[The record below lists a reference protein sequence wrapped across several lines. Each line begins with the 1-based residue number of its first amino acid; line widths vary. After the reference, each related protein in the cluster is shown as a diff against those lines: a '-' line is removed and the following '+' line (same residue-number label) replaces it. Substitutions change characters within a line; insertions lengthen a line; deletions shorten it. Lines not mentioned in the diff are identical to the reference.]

1 MLKKD
6 LYRLEE
12 DRTLAEI
19 ADFLEQVAGDLRKG
33 EINMSTGEQSV
44 SLTLPETVILDID
57 VDQREKEEVTATTVQ
72 IELKWAR

>member
-6 LYRLEE
+6 LYRLEK
-12 DRTLAEI
+12 DKTLAEI

-57 VDQREKEEVTATTVQ
+57 VDQREKEEVTATSVQ

>member
-1 MLKKD
+1 MKKD

-12 DRTLAEI
+12 DKTLAEI

-33 EINMSTGEQSV
+33 EINMATGEQSV

-57 VDQREKEEVTATTVQ
+57 VDQREKEEVTATSVQ

>member
-12 DRTLAEI
+12 DKTLAEI

-33 EINMSTGEQSV
+33 EINMSAGEQSV
-44 SLTLPETVILDID
+44 SLTLPETVTLDID
-57 VDQREKEEVTATTVQ
+57 VDQREKEEVTATSVQ

>member
-12 DRTLAEI
+12 DKTLAEI

>member
-1 MLKKD
+1 MKKD
-6 LYRLEE
+6 LYRFEE
-12 DRTLAEI
+12 DKTLAEI

-57 VDQREKEEVTATTVQ
+57 VDQREKEEVTATSVQ